1 MKLQVSVAVFTPLL
15 LAIVF
20 LSQSSLAA
28 EPNWYPYVVA
38 RGSDRVAIQNIPMHK
53 RPYRPMHFYGNAV
66 RRNYHRGSTP
76 LIQRDLNLL
85 NRTAGNLQ
93 LLRRF

>member
-1 MKLQVSVAVFTPLL
+1 MKLQVSVAAFTPLL

-20 LSQSSLAA
+20 LSQSSSVAA

-38 RGSDRVAIQNIPMHK
+38 RGSDRAAIQNTPMHK

-66 RRNYHRGSTP
+66 RRNYHRGYVAP
-76 LIQRDLNLL
+76 MPRDLS
-85 NRTAGNLQ
+85 RVGGNL
-93 LLRRF
+93 LLRR